1 MEWVIFAL
9 VIIFFFYRVIKANF
23 ENRIR
28 DANNELQEYYESQVK
43 ARESDDA
50 LRDPERVQHVRD
62 KFND

>member
-9 VIIFFFYRVIKANF
+9 VLVYFLYRVTKANF
-23 ENRIR
+23 EDRVR
-28 DANNELQEYYESQVK
+28 DANKELQEYYESQVK
-43 ARESDDA
+43 ARESDDS